1 MNNLTIRKKVY
12 LLGFSILF
20 LLTLIGGISIYS
32 MNKISKEL
40 DDIAK
45 ENIPLSKAIS
55 KISGHQLQQTVVF

>member
-1 MNNLTIRKKVY
+1 M
-12 LLGFSILF
+12 
-20 LLTLIGGISIYS
+20 IGGISIYS